1 MVFSSK
7 RHQDRVDPAPDHV
20 DSKGVAVE
28 GTMRFLLV
36 LVLPLRDLP
45 TQTVCIQKYFGGNW
59 TLSVWWSQSDVVE
72 LIHWH
77 QNTKTWEDF
86 KFIKIQPQL
95 QCVSLKFE
103 TATPNPLRNPLHFR
117 NEEAALDRVKWNE
130 TTYISYTLNEELI
143 HLHCIRGMDF
153 DCGTF
158 LYQPTRPMWEP
169 CHSLCRS
176 AWTETDFYICCQ
188 KVPWKVNRK

>member
-1 MVFSSK
+1 M
-7 RHQDRVDPAPDHV
+7 DPAPDHV

-77 QNTKTWEDF
+77 QNTKTWKRF
-86 KFIKIQPQL
+86 KIYQNPTPTPTPRAG
-95 QCVSLKFE
+95 VSLKFE
-103 TATPNPLRNPLHFR
+103 TAPPNP
-117 NEEAALDRVKWNE
+117 
-130 TTYISYTLNEELI
+130 LI
-143 HLHCIRGMDF
+143 HLHCIRVMDF